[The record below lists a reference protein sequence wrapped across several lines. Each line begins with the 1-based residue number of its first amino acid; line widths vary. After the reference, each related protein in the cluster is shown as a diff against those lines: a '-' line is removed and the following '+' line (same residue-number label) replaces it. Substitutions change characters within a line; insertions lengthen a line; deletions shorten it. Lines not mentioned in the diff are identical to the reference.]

1 MKFLLI
7 INNEVDG
14 VGQPAV
20 NRIKSQRSSL
30 CEANSTI
37 NIAKTDLNK
46 IRKS

>member
-20 NRIKSQRSSL
+20 NLSSNIKKKDIKQKLSL
-30 CEANSTI
+30 YTNS
-37 NIAKTDLNK
+37 LK
-46 IRKS
+46 IKI